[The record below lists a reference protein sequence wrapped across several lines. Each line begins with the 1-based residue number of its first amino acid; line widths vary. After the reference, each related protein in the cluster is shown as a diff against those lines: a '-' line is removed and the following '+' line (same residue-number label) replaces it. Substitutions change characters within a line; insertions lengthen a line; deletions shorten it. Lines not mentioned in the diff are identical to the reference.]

1 MAAYG
6 YKVAL
11 LFACAL
17 NITGQLYNYLAYY
30 MAVFTHN
37 TVAILANIAAR
48 QLRSTSA
55 GYTMGPGI
63 AENNAWRAPLPIT
76 KIIISW
82 KIRFEYSIYA
92 L

>member
-6 YKVAL
+6 YRVAL

-30 MAVFTHN
+30 MTFLKHN
-37 TVAILANIAAR
+37 TVAILAINAAR

-55 GYTMGPGI
+55 GYAMEPGI
-63 AENNAWRAPLPIT
+63 TKNNAWPPCPSP
-76 KIIISW
+76 KS
-82 KIRFEYSIYA
+82 
-92 L
+92 

>member
-55 GYTMGPGI
+55 GYAMGPGT
-63 AENNAWRAPLPIT
+63 AENNACAPHAHHQNHNKL
-76 KIIISW
+76 KN
-82 KIRFEYSIYA
+82 SI
-92 L
+92 